1 VIFTTLIKL
10 LHKAGIFKKKKKKK
24 ERKKIPQRHVKIVT
38 GILKKSI

>member
-1 VIFTTLIKL
+1 MHNAFN
-10 LHKAGIFKKKKKKK
+10 FKKKKKKK